1 MNSNS
6 MRTPTI
12 ACFPR
17 TDNIIVSY
25 ALSRSSPSFVHGPRH
40 TVVAACNR
48 RNFKF
53 NLIVTMNDGEHH
65 RCIKEMQDRLHKE
78 CDSEKRPEGLELLV
92 RPCCTQDHCG
102 GQDEELLRVR
112 VTAVARQSRYSL
124 TQRHSHGHDKYC
136 ST

>member
-12 ACFPR
+12 ACVPR

-25 ALSRSSPSFVHGPRH
+25 ALSRSSPSFVQGPRH

-78 CDSEKRPEGLELLV
+78 CDSEKSQKVSNFWCVHAALRIIVVVKTKSYSESGS
-92 RPCCTQDHCG
+92 R
-102 GQDEELLRVR
+102 LLR
-112 VTAVARQSRYSL
+112 A
-124 TQRHSHGHDKYC
+124 SHGAA
-136 ST
+136 